1 MTESKIQS
9 ALEKA
14 TDTKHV
20 IIGEDVLSSVN
31 DIFTDS
37 FGDAKAVVVT
47 DENEFE
53 VAGQEVQRLLEEA
66 GRETVEPYIF
76 PSDPPLYADY
86 ASIEKLIES
95 LREHDA
101 IPVAVGSGTLNDIA
115 KRAAYECDR
124 PYMNVATAASMD
136 GYTAF
141 GASIEYEGAKQTLT
155 CPAPRAVLGD
165 VDLLVGAPQ
174 DMTAAGYADLLGKVT
189 AGADWLIADA
199 LGIEKIHQVG
209 WDLVQEDLR
218 SWISKPKDLRE
229 GDGDAMDGLIEG
241 LVMSGLSIQAYQS
254 SRTASG
260 AEHQFSHLWEGEG
273 LGRDRNPPLSHGFK
287 VGLGS
292 IAVAA
297 LFERVLERD
306 LANLDVEAIKSEW
319 PSAAEVEERVR
330 AAHNP
335 PLEDPAV
342 KQALAKHLSVNELD
356 ERLKTIQQV
365 WPELREKV
373 REQLMSAAELR
384 EMLREAGCPTSAE
397 EIGLSSEDFKAT
409 YRRAQMI
416 RSRYTVLDL
425 ANETGILDECV
436 EELFAPDGFWA
447 P

>member
-1 MTESKIQS
+1 
-9 ALEKA
+9 
-14 TDTKHV
+14 
-20 IIGEDVLSSVN
+20 
-31 DIFTDS
+31 
-37 FGDAKAVVVT
+37 
-47 DENEFE
+47 
-53 VAGQEVQRLLEEA
+53 
-66 GRETVEPYIF
+66 
-76 PSDPPLYADY
+76 
-86 ASIEKLIES
+86 
-95 LREHDA
+95 
-101 IPVAVGSGTLNDIA
+101 
-115 KRAAYECDR
+115 
-124 PYMNVATAASMD
+124 
-136 GYTAF
+136 
-141 GASIEYEGAKQTLT
+141 
-155 CPAPRAVLGD
+155 VLGD

-335 PLEDPAV
+335 PLEDPTV

-436 EELFAPDGFWA
+436 EELFGPGGFWA